1 MISNVVATSVFNKLK
16 FKPKKFRS
24 IEVQRKIRDSY
35 KKVCINDEKVC
46 INDEKVCIKDEKV
59 YINDEKVCIE
69 DKVYGSR

>member
-1 MISNVVATSVFNKLK
+1 MFNKLK

-24 IEVQRKIRDSY
+24 IEAQGKIRDSY

-46 INDEKVCIKDEKV
+46 INDEKV